1 LLKLLAPIPPRLDWP
16 SYPTDRRLKG
26 ARVSDGPATAFQL
39 EHVRELH
46 NALARILPDVA
57 RASDPTTVKTKKDAT
72 AFIAGA
78 MTALHT
84 RAGYA

>member
-1 LLKLLAPIPPRLDWP
+1 MRPFHPRLDWP
-16 SYPTDRRLKG
+16 SYPADRRLKG

-39 EHVRELH
+39 EHVQELH

-57 RASDPTTVKTKKDAT
+57 NASDPAAVKTKKDAA

-78 MTALHT
+78 MAALHT

>member
-1 LLKLLAPIPPRLDWP
+1 LKLLAPIPPRLDWP
-16 SYPTDRRLKG
+16 NYPADRRLKG

-39 EHVRELH
+39 EHVHELH
-46 NALARILPDVA
+46 TVLTQILPDVA
-57 RASDPTTVKTKKDAT
+57 RVSDPTAVQTKKQAT